1 VDRVL
6 SEVGP
11 RLRTLRQSQKVTLDA
26 LAADSG
32 FTTGYLS
39 QIEKGT
45 AVPSLT
51 ALAVIAACLGSE
63 LAEFFPPEPPADVRV
78 TRAGDPDRFRIEP
91 NAREEH
97 ALLTRRGHGGLFT
110 ANLARH
116 YPGRRLHR
124 FGHVGEEWALVLSGA
139 VRFEIGGEVRVVR
152 AGEWIHYSSHPA
164 HAAEAITN
172 GPSEV
177 LWLLSPAIF

>member
-1 VDRVL
+1 MDEVL
-6 SEVGP
+6 SEVGA
-11 RLRTLRQSQKVTLDA
+11 RLHELRRARKLTLDA

-32 FTTGYLS
+32 FTTGHLS
-39 QIEKGT
+39 QIENGT

-51 ALAVIAACLGSE
+51 ALAVIAACLGSD
-63 LAEFFPPEPPADVRV
+63 LASFFPREPPAGVRL

-91 NAREEH
+91 NAREED
-97 ALLTRRGHGGLFT
+97 ALLTGRAPGGMFT

-116 YPGRRLHR
+116 FPGQPLHR
-124 FGHVGEEWALVLSGA
+124 FGHVGEEWALVLTGA
-139 VRFEIGGEVRVVR
+139 VRFEIADDVRIVR

-172 GPSEV
+172 GPRRFCGS
-177 LWLLSPAIF
+177 